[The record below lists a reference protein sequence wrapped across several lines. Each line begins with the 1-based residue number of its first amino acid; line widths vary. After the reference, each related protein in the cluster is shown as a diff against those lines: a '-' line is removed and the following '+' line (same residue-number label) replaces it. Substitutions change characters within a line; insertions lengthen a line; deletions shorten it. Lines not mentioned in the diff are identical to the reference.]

1 MAQIETHHMR
11 FNPYDD
17 TMVQPITTSSVAI
30 QSFSGSSAVDSD
42 SVDTAQTWP
51 VESAMIHVRAEIAS
65 GSPSAAT
72 LAWAL
77 QESTDNSTWVA
88 ANDNTGTAIGATLN
102 VHTVAQD
109 SYARIEGINLQ
120 NTSLTA
126 APYGGRRRY
135 LRVVFTPA
143 FTSGSSPAILGYAEF
158 IGTPA
163 SGQPLPVR
171 TTVSNT

>member
-1 MAQIETHHMR
+1 MR

-17 TMVQPITTSSVAI
+17 VMQQGITTSSVAI
-30 QSFSGSSAVDSD
+30 QSFTGSSAVDSD
-42 SVDTAQTWP
+42 SVDTAQVFP
-51 VESAMIHVRAEIAS
+51 AESIMVHVRAEIAS

-77 QESTDNSTWVA
+77 QESSDNSTWTA

-102 VHTVAQD
+102 VHTTAQD
-109 SYARIEGINLQ
+109 SYARIEGINL
-120 NTSLTA
+120 N
-126 APYGGRRRY
+126 RKRY

-158 IGTPA
+158 IGAPG

>member
-1 MAQIETHHMR
+1 MR
-11 FNPYDD
+11 FNSYDNV
-17 TMVQPITTSSVAI
+17 MVQPITTSSVAI
-30 QSFSGSSAVDSD
+30 QSFTGSSAVDSD
-42 SVDTAQTWP
+42 SVDTAQGALMGGA
-51 VESAMIHVRAEIAS
+51 ESIMVHVRAEIAS

-77 QESTDNSTWVA
+77 QESSDNSTWVA

-143 FTSGSSPAILGYAEF
+143 FTSGSSPAILGAAEF
-158 IGTPA
+158 IGSPGNGVA
-163 SGQPLPVR
+163 LPVR
-171 TTVSNT
+171 STVSNT

>member
-1 MAQIETHHMR
+1 MR
-11 FNPYDD
+11 LTPYDD
-17 TMVQPITTSSVAI
+17 VLHQSITTSSVAI

-42 SVDTAQTWP
+42 SVDTAQ
-51 VESAMIHVRAEIAS
+51 VFVAESIMVHVRAEIAS

-77 QESTDNSTWVA
+77 QESTTGSSNWVA
-88 ANDNTGTAIGATLN
+88 ANDNTGTAIGGTLN

-109 SYARIEGINLQ
+109 AYARIEGINLQ
-120 NTSLTA
+120 NTSLSA
-126 APYGGRRRY
+126 APYGGRLRY

-143 FTSGSSPAILGYAEF
+143 FTSGTSPAILGYAEF
-158 IGTPA
+158 IGAPA

-171 TTVSNT
+171 SAVSNT

>member
-1 MAQIETHHMR
+1 
-11 FNPYDD
+11 
-17 TMVQPITTSSVAI
+17 MVKPVTTSSVAI
-30 QSFSGSSAVDSD
+30 QSFTGSSAVDSD
-42 SVDTAQTWP
+42 SVDTVLDAS
-51 VESAMIHVRAEIAS
+51 VGGAESLMIHVRAEIAS

-77 QESTDNSTWVA
+77 QESSDNSTWAA

-102 VHTVAQD
+102 VHTTAQD
-109 SYARIEGINLQ
+109 SYARIEGINLNNGASSGAQ
-120 NTSLTA
+120 
-126 APYGGRRRY
+126 GGRKRY

-158 IGTPA
+158 IGVPGNGA
-163 SGQPLPVR
+163 QLPVR